1 MTPYLT
7 IRGRWLLVS
16 GVLFIVLGALFSS
29 SLILFLGE
37 VQVAVLAVAFMLV
50 VPGALALDRRQVKV
64 LMRNASGEEGAQTA
78 LVDQELLVDFQVQ
91 NQSAVGLH
99 SMYME
104 PFFSTAPVDAE
115 EIRACRILPGRHRLA
130 SAVKLRFSKTGRWL
144 LQGFDV
150 RISDPLGLIETR
162 DYLPC
167 LQSFEC
173 YPRAIVANTR
183 RRLSSSK
190 VLPRREAGRHAVER
204 LGMGTDVRDLREYL
218 PGDPLRHIA
227 WKATVRRGKLVSKSF
242 EHETSLSVY
251 ILLDISCSMRGGQ
264 SPGQKLEHG
273 ISLTSAMVSALLKN
287 RDAVGLM
294 TFDEKLYGHI
304 PSGAS
309 THQSRR
315 IMHHLIGL
323 NAVVDP
329 DLTEFDEDE
338 VESLIADY
346 LLIQERLDFR
356 KGEELEEHSGVNRQ
370 LLQRW
375 LMTQSLNNNPALSSP
390 VLSEGMFEQ
399 RASRQRRFAQLR
411 GLPIPYRSEARL
423 GMKER
428 GLVDALEKI
437 VSTTKGRH
445 HIIVI
450 SDLCGIMNLDLLSR
464 GVKLSLIKGNRLKFL
479 VPFTPAF
486 YDPSKEDDSRR
497 YKVIKELFTSAE
509 RDERML
515 AVERLRGLG
524 VDVELLK
531 P

>member
-1 MTPYLT
+1 M
-7 IRGRWLLVS
+7 
-16 GVLFIVLGALFSS
+16 LFILLGALFSS

-37 VQVAVLAVAFMLV
+37 IQIAVLAVAFMLI
-50 VPGALALDRRQVKV
+50 VPGALALDRRQIFIAV
-64 LMRNASGEEGAQTA
+64 LQEGEGEDGSIEPENHQAITV
-78 LVDQELLVDFQVQ
+78 LVDEERELALRVENRSGVSLHAMYLQPYGANAPMQASESKPCRVLPSRHALRAQIGVMFQ
-91 NQSAVGLH
+91 
-99 SMYME
+99 
-104 PFFSTAPVDAE
+104 
-115 EIRACRILPGRHRLA
+115 R
-130 SAVKLRFSKTGRWL
+130 TGRWVM
-144 LQGFDV
+144 QGFDV

-167 LQSFEC
+167 AQAFEC
-173 YPRAIVANTR
+173 YPRAVM
-183 RRLSSSK
+183 SSSLK
-190 VLPRREAGRHAVER
+190 RVATARVLPRREAGRHAVER

-227 WKATVRRGKLVSKSF
+227 WKATVRRGKLISKNF

-251 ILLDISCSMRGGQ
+251 LLLDISCSMRGGQ
-264 SPGQKLEHG
+264 IPGQKLEYG
-273 ISLTSAMVSALLKN
+273 IGLVTSMVNALLKN

-304 PSGAS
+304 PVGSSMQQA
-309 THQSRR
+309 RR
-315 IMHHLIGL
+315 ITRHLIGL

-338 VESLIADY
+338 VESLLADY

-356 KGEELEEHSGVNRQ
+356 KGDDLEPHSGVNRK

-375 LMTQSLNNNPALSSP
+375 LMTQSLQNDPRLSSA
-390 VLSEGMFEQ
+390 VLSEGIFEQ

-411 GLPIPYRSEARL
+411 GLPIPYRVEARL

-437 VSTTKGRH
+437 VATAKGRH
-445 HIIVI
+445 QIIIVT
-450 SDLCGIMNLDLLSR
+450 DLCGIMNLDLLSR
-464 GVKLSLIKGNRLKFL
+464 GVKLSMLKGNRLKFL

-486 YDPSKEDDSRR
+486 YQPSELDRSRR
-497 YKVIKELFTSAE
+497 YTVIKELFTSAE
-509 RDERML
+509 RDERM
-515 AVERLRGLG
+515 VTIERLRSLG
-524 VDVELLK
+524 VEIEMLK